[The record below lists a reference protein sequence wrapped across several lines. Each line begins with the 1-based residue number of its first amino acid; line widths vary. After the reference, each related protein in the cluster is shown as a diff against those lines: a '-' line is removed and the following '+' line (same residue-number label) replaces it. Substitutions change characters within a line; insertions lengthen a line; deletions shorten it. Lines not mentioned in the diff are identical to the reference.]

1 MVCAIVPDNGW
12 KIGTKTLRWPT
23 LAEVLMIESD
33 NSEVLMDSTWM
44 AMVDSTWFSVIDTS
58 EILLDTVSIMGSISL
73 EDTMGV
79 EQPILPKTKP
89 VHVPQVVLDDGI
101 DSRMYLQAFYQALD
115 SASMTP
121 ATRR

>member
-1 MVCAIVPDNGW
+1 MRPRYIAYIIWVIIALLSVVCAIVPDNGW

-58 EILLDTVSIMGSISL
+58 EILLDTVSTNI
-73 EDTMGV
+73 T
-79 EQPILPKTKP
+79 
-89 VHVPQVVLDDGI
+89 
-101 DSRMYLQAFYQALD
+101 
-115 SASMTP
+115 
-121 ATRR
+121 